1 MNPRCKCIRT
11 IIFEDLDY
19 KCREPNFGC
28 YNKSL
33 ECNKVGRLSQYGI
46 RRIPGILC
54 QRFSRVNYSLLLFLN
69 LGLNLCHFF

>member
-28 YNKSL
+28 YNKNL
-33 ECNKVGRLSQYGI
+33 ECNKVGMWSQCEI
-46 RRIPGILC
+46 HRIPGILC